1 MTKNQELFI
10 KLWEESGQE
19 FTDELL
25 KLFDVILMED
35 FHDNPELMSKFMES
49 IQEVPEPPLDQQ
61 VAMLQETVLQLSELL
76 AGGM

>member
-10 KLWEESGQE
+10 KLWKESGQE

-49 IQEVPEPPLDQQ
+49 IQEVPEPPLEQQ
-61 VAMLQETVLQLSELL
+61 VAMLQETVLQLSELI

>member
-25 KLFDVILMED
+25 NLFDVILMED

-49 IQEVPEPPLDQQ
+49 IQKVPEPPLEQQ
-61 VAMLQETVLQLSELL
+61 VAMLQETVLQLSELI

>member
-49 IQEVPEPPLDQQ
+49 IQEVPEPPLEQQ

>member
-10 KLWEESGQE
+10 KLWKESGQE

-49 IQEVPEPPLDQQ
+49 IQKVPEPPLEQQ
-61 VAMLQETVLQLSELL
+61 VAMLQETVLQLSELI

>member
-10 KLWEESGQE
+10 KLWKESGQE

-25 KLFDVILMED
+25 KLFDVILMDD

-49 IQEVPEPPLDQQ
+49 IQKVPEPPLEQQ
-61 VAMLQETVLQLSELL
+61 VAMLQETVLQLSELI

>member
-49 IQEVPEPPLDQQ
+49 IQKVPEPPLEQQ
-61 VAMLQETVLQLSELL
+61 VAMLQETVLQLSELI

>member
-49 IQEVPEPPLDQQ
+49 IQKVPEPPLEQQ
-61 VAMLQETVLQLSELL
+61 VAMIQETVLQLSELI

>member
-49 IQEVPEPPLDQQ
+49 IQEVPEPPLEQQ
-61 VAMLQETVLQLSELL
+61 VAMLQEAVLQLSELL

>member
-49 IQEVPEPPLDQQ
+49 IQEVPEPPLEQQ
-61 VAMLQETVLQLSELL
+61 VAMLQETVLQLSELI

>member
-25 KLFDVILMED
+25 KLFDVILLED

-49 IQEVPEPPLDQQ
+49 IQEVPEPPLEQQ
-61 VAMLQETVLQLSELL
+61 VAMLQETVLKLSELI

>member
-35 FHDNPELMSKFMES
+35 FHDNPELMSNFMES
-49 IQEVPEPPLDQQ
+49 IQKVPEPPLEQQ
-61 VAMLQETVLQLSELL
+61 VAMIQETVLQLSELI

>member
-10 KLWEESGQE
+10 KLWKESGQE

-35 FHDNPELMSKFMES
+35 FHDNPEIMSKFMES
-49 IQEVPEPPLDQQ
+49 IQEVPEPPLEQQ

-76 AGGM
+76 MGGM